1 MSDSRDDCPID
12 VGSLTRRRFL
22 QAAGVTVTT
31 VLLTSCDDPDEKI
44 EAEIAQYER
53 TKVAKITGLKTD
65 VPVSFRYPFDDP
77 HSQAFIVKLGTEAG
91 GGIGADKDIV
101 AFSSLCTHM
110 GWGLSDTRITY
121 RKEHKML
128 GPCPLHLTTF
138 DLTRYGMVVAGHATE
153 ALPQI
158 VLEVDGDDII
168 ATGVLGLIYGKRD
181 NLDFP
186 GGSVG

>member
-1 MSDSRDDCPID
+1 M
-12 VGSLTRRRFL
+12 
-22 QAAGVTVTT
+22 
-31 VLLTSCDDPDEKI
+31 
-44 EAEIAQYER
+44 
-53 TKVAKITGLKTD
+53 
-65 VPVSFRYPFDDP
+65 
-77 HSQAFIVKLGTEAG
+77 KLGTEAG